1 MPYSSSDIFWR
12 SSPILVC
19 GIRCVRSGVLWS
31 KPLITTAEPLA
42 FPHPRSSLSLRDGWP
57 HILPLPWCLQRC
69 VLPFRISGGRSVP
82 QPGSGLQ
89 GRRQPGPGTR
99 HLLPNFSVTVFGEE
113 VTGSMVLSAT
123 PLPPARPTTLPMQ
136 IHSDRLGSDR
146 PLISSLVLPCLMC
159 LLNLSVAA

>member
-12 SSPILVC
+12 SSPILLC

-42 FPHPRSSLSLRDGWP
+42 FPYPRSSRSLHDGCP
-57 HILPLPWCLQRC
+57 HILPLPWCLQQC

-99 HLLPNFSVTVFGEE
+99 HLLPHFSVTVCWGGGHRLH
-113 VTGSMVLSAT
+113 GSVRHIAASC
-123 PLPPARPTTLPMQ
+123 PSHHPAYANSFRQAGLW
-136 IHSDRLGSDR
+136 
-146 PLISSLVLPCLMC
+146 
-159 LLNLSVAA
+159 